1 MGDMRALWQTQPA
14 EPLTR
19 PVNEI
24 RERAAKFEKTIKR
37 RDLKEYLAAAFVVAA
52 FSLCMVIIPNT
63 IVKIGCGLI
72 IAGHLYVSWHLYREG
87 SASTLPF
94 DAVFGTCLSY
104 HRSELMRQRD
114 LLRGVLFWY
123 IGPLIP
129 GYAVFI
135 WGIADMLAGRLQAV
149 IQAAILMVVVAL
161 AVLGLNWWGARKLQ
175 RQIDELDDLGKQD
188 LKEENRD
195 AT

>member
-1 MGDMRALWQTQPA
+1 MRALWQEQPA
-14 EPLTR
+14 EPLTM

-24 RERAAKFEKTIKR
+24 RERAAKFEKAIKR
-37 RDLKEYLAAAFVVAA
+37 RDLNEYLAAAFVVAA
-52 FSLCMVIIPNT
+52 FSLCIAIIPNT

-72 IAGHLYVSWHLYREG
+72 IAGHLYVSWHMHHRG
-87 SASTLPF
+87 SARALPF
-94 DAVFGTCLSY
+94 DAAFGSCLSF
-104 HRSELMRQRD
+104 HRSELVRRRD

-135 WGIADMLAGRLQAV
+135 WGMADMLAGRVQAV

-161 AVLGLNWWGARKLQ
+161 AVLGLNWWGGRKLQ

-188 LKEENRD
+188 LQEENRD
-195 AT
+195 EPSS